1 MKTMEITLWHIP
13 LTVTFYQYEDDAY
26 DPQRGHYTIPGKWL
40 IESIEHKGTDICDIV
55 SEEVIWLFEGKANN
69 EIEYFE

>member
-1 MKTMEITLWHIP
+1 MKTMEITLWNIP

-26 DPQRGHYTIPGKWL
+26 DPQLGHYTVPGKWL

-55 SEEVIWLFEGKANN
+55 SDEVLYMLERDAN
-69 EIEYFE
+69 E

>member
-13 LTVTFYQYEDDAY
+13 LTVTFYQYEVDAY

-40 IESIEHKGTDICDIV
+40 VECVEHKGVDICEIV
-55 SEEVIWLFEGKANN
+55 SDEVIYMLERDAN
-69 EIEYFE
+69 E